1 MSETEQTTAVQEQVP
16 KEVPVTR
23 IRVDGNSV
31 LPLLR
36 AFASKGYTHNIYS
49 LSEAAKLHE
58 VFQFLDNLSSQ
69 SSSESQDAVN
79 ASADDASAV
88 NASVDEATKDMA
100 DTAAEVAEVTSAVDA
115 VANAVEEAVNKKL
128 SSE

>member
-1 MSETEQTTAVQEQVP
+1 MSQTEQTTAVQEEMP
-16 KEVPVTR
+16 RNIPVTR

-36 AFASKGYTHNIYS
+36 AFAGKGYANNIYS

-58 VFQFLDNLSSQ
+58 VFQFLDNLASQ
-69 SSSESQDAVN
+69 SAETSESK
-79 ASADDASAV
+79 DAS
-88 NASVDEATKDMA
+88 NASVDEATKDME
-100 DTAAEVAEVTSAVDA
+100 DTVTEVAEVASAVDA